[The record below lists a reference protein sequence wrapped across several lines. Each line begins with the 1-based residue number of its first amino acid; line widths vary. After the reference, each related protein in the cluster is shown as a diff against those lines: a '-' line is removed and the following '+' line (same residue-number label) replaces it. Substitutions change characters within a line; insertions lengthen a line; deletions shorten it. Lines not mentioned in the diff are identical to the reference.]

1 VASIHRHRSLGAA
14 PAAAATAL
22 VLGLVWAAPT
32 ALAAQ
37 GTPPP
42 SPAAA
47 GAEQVVLTGRVV
59 VGPNDSVGTVV
70 IFDGPAIIAGRV
82 HGDVV
87 VFNGATDI
95 SGTVSGNVV
104 AFNGPVFIR
113 TGAEVDGD
121 LVTRE
126 RPTIESGTTVR
137 GNLQRIGSVQ
147 VGTGFSLLGR
157 FLVWLAISISSLV
170 LGLLLL
176 LFAPRAADA
185 VANAAGRRTGASIGW
200 GLGLFFLLPL
210 ASVLA
215 IATLLGIPLGF
226 GILLALGLLYSIG
239 YVASAHIVGRLIVKP
254 PTSKYAAFLLGWVFL
269 RALALVP
276 VVGGLTWLLGSIF
289 GLGAIAVAV
298 RAASS
303 RDDPGA
309 GALPAPPAPVP
320 EG

>member
-1 VASIHRHRSLGAA
+1 MAAIHRHRSLGAA
-14 PAAAATAL
+14 AAAVAL
-22 VLGLVWAAPT
+22 VLGLVGSAPT
-32 ALAAQ
+32 ALAAES
-37 GTPPP
+37 TPTP
-42 SPAAA
+42 SSAVA
-47 GAEQVVLTGRVV
+47 GGEQVVLTGRVV
-59 VGPNDSVGTVV
+59 VGPNDSAGTVV
-70 IFDGPAIIAGRV
+70 IFDGPALIAGRV

-104 AFNGPVFIR
+104 AFNGPVVIR

-137 GNLQRIGSVQ
+137 GNLQRIGSIQ

-185 VANAAGRRTGASIGW
+185 VAIAAARRTGASIGW

-239 YVASAHIVGRLIVKP
+239 YLASAHVVGRLIVKP
-254 PTSKYAAFLLGWVFL
+254 PTSKYAAFLLGWAIL

-298 RAASS
+298 RAASEP
-303 RDDPGA
+303 DDPGA
-309 GALPAPPAPVP
+309 TALPAPPPAPVP